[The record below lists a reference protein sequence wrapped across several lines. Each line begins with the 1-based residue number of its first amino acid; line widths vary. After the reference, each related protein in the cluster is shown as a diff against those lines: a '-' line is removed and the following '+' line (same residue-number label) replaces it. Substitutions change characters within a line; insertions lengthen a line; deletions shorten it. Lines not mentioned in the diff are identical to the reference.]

1 MQLSEYGN
9 AVTTATRQIL
19 IVDDYPPTRQLIRDA
34 LNQAGY
40 HGISEAENGQ
50 EALVQFHQYHFDLVI
65 SDVMMPGMGGMEL
78 LHRLREINPDTAII
92 IITAHPAVE
101 LAVSAMRKGAVD
113 FLKKPFNIDEF
124 LFKVRIH
131 LEERAIR
138 SAVRPRAG
146 VGERQMTDKMKEL
159 SVQSYIYDT
168 FENIEGDHGAIFEKV
183 VDLSLSV
190 IEGEEGALLLFD
202 EEEGIFHPKVV
213 RSASGNDYE
222 TKTIPALKGIF
233 AEAVTRRQAFMLHDA
248 DHPEIAPSL
257 ICAPLM
263 IRGNLFGLLCLRKK
277 KNHGVFNGKDL
288 HYIINLTK
296 RASLNI
302 ENQMLYES
310 IYSNVLDTF
319 TSLVASVELRDHY
332 TEAHC
337 RRVRDMAVGI
347 ATAMNCSD
355 REIECLKIAGILH
368 DVGKIAI
375 PDQILLK
382 PDRLT
387 NEEFAII
394 KSHSEIGEKILSP
407 ILLFE
412 AERNVILHHHERWDG
427 KGYPGG
433 LASTEIP
440 FLSRILAVAD
450 AYDAM
455 TNNRPYRRAMDV
467 GDAIQEVRKNR
478 GLQFDGQIVD
488 AFLRHLN

>member
-1 MQLSEYGN
+1 MNYSEYGA
-9 AVTTATRQIL
+9 AVTGTEKQIL

-40 HGISEAENGQ
+40 HAISEAENGQ
-50 EALVQFHQYHFDLVI
+50 DALGQFQQYHFDLVI
-65 SDVMMPGMGGMEL
+65 SDVMMPAMGGMEL

-101 LAVSAMRKGAVD
+101 LAVSAMKKGAVD

-124 LFKVRIH
+124 LFKVH
-131 LEERAIR
+131 LHLDERALR
-138 SAVRPRAG
+138 SAVHPRAG
-146 VGERQMTDKMKEL
+146 IGERQIKDTMKDL
-159 SVQSYIYDT
+159 SVHSYIYDS
-168 FENIEGDHGAIFEKV
+168 FENIEGDHESIFQKI
-183 VDLSLSV
+183 VDLSLGV
-190 IEGEEGALLLFD
+190 VEGEEAALLLFD
-202 EEEGIFHPKVV
+202 EEEGVFHPKVI
-213 RSASGNDYE
+213 RSADSQYE
-222 TKTIPALKGIF
+222 SRTLPALQGIF
-233 AEAVTRRQAFMLHDA
+233 RDVVTSRQAFMLHDA

-263 IRGNLFGLLCLRKK
+263 IRGNLFGLLCVRKK
-277 KNHGVFNGKDL
+277 TNHGLFTGKDL

-319 TSLVASVELRDHY
+319 KALVASVEVRDHY

-337 RRVRDMAVGI
+337 RRVRDLSVGI
-347 ATAMNCSD
+347 ARAMKRSD

-375 PDQILLK
+375 PDHILLK

-387 NEEFAII
+387 AEEFTVI
-394 KSHSEIGEKILSP
+394 KSHSAVGEQILQP
-407 ILLFE
+407 ILLFD
-412 AERNVILHHHERWDG
+412 AEREVILHHHERWDG
-427 KGYPGG
+427 RGYPGG
-433 LASTEIP
+433 LAGTGIP
-440 FLSRILAVAD
+440 FLSRILTVAD

-455 TNNRPYRRAMDV
+455 TNNRPYRPAMEI
-467 GDAIQEVRKNR
+467 GDAVQEIRKNR
-478 GLQFDGQIVD
+478 NLQFDGEIVD
-488 AFLRHLN
+488 AFLRHLC